1 MNPQNT
7 ANMQQP
13 GDDLLQYLIVPE
25 PADNM
30 SSPPEDREIE
40 YWRYRGRFAQEADAT
55 QQALKNTTASTKSAQ
70 DSHNDKM
77 EVDTR
82 TTPTPLDAG
91 SGALSLDDYLNAH
104 PPPAPRTSSKPP
116 PQPRAAK
123 SAASSTPTPIA
134 PRAVGARSSKH
145 TIKLHE
151 KYQALGIPQPKFIF
165 QGSSVEGW
173 WGKVVFPSIL
183 KANRSSEDDENL
195 TLPPQATLH
204 DNGDVSL
211 SDENSCPSKQEVKE
225 KLSEGALTILEEL
238 ETKGKVGKKPKQ
250 KKSSSSSASAG
261 APGGQ
266 EAHNALYKEKDTTNY
281 VGQLLEFQR
290 SISAPQPTYTDYE
303 VGLGFACLAT
313 IEGHDKPFG
322 TLEPPFHSSKKA
334 ARQDAARHAVEH
346 FQAAGLW
353 PETFTD
359 AGGIKKKKKLNPSS
373 SATPTGAV
381 DNDDQIDISPTSP
394 SLTSTT
400 TTTTTQGDP
409 SYSHRVAQL
418 AATLG
423 LPTPQW
429 DVSSPPSAPGFY
441 TTSCTFKNSAHAG
454 PIGEAR
460 HILGKKKSKEE
471 CARLTLEYLL
481 GIKEQRMKFGRK
493 MMAGIA
499 GAEEVEKVAL
509 NRPVGGDGDVEVE
522 VLKGLGAGKGKSAD
536 AGRGRGGF
544 GMDGANDD
552 EDDGVDVVGARGAG
566 GGVSSGAE
574 DSEADFEDAVER
586 LV

>member
-1 MNPQNT
+1 MDPQNT

-40 YWRYRGRFAQEADAT
+40 YWRYRGRFAQEADAA
-55 QQALKNTTASTKSAQ
+55 QQALKDTTASTKSAQ
-70 DSHNDKM
+70 NDPGDMM
-77 EVDTR
+77 EVDTHAA
-82 TTPTPLDAG
+82 PLPMDAS

-104 PPPAPRTSSKPP
+104 PPPAPKTASKPP
-116 PQPRAAK
+116 SQPRAAN
-123 SAASSTPTPIA
+123 SSPKPTPIPPA

-151 KYQALGIPQPKFIF
+151 KYQALAIPQPKFIF
-165 QGSSVEGW
+165 EGGSVEGW

-195 TLPPQATLH
+195 TLSPQVTLH
-204 DNGDVSL
+204 DNGDISL
-211 SDENSCPSKQEVKE
+211 YDKTSCPSKQEVKE

-238 ETKGKVGKKPKQ
+238 ENKNKIGKKPKQ
-250 KKSSSSSASAG
+250 KKGSSSSSGTAG
-261 APGGQ
+261 ASGGQ

-290 SISAPQPTYTDYE
+290 SISAPQPTYTDYQ
-303 VGLGFACLAT
+303 VGSGFACLAT

-334 ARQDAARHAVEH
+334 ARQYAARYAVEH

-359 AGGIKKKKKLNPSS
+359 AGGIKKKKKLNPP
-373 SATPTGAV
+373 ATATDANGKDAGG
-381 DNDDQIDISPTSP
+381 DNDDQIDITPTSP
-394 SLTSTT
+394 SLTTT
-400 TTTTTQGDP
+400 TIQGEP
-409 SYSHRVAQL
+409 SYSYRVAQL
-418 AATLG
+418 ATTLG

-429 DVSSPPSAPGFY
+429 DISSPPSAPGFY

-454 PIGEAR
+454 PIGEVR

-493 MMAGIA
+493 MMAGVA
-499 GAEEVEKVAL
+499 GGEEVERVAL
-509 NRPVGGDGDVEVE
+509 NRPVGGDAGVEVD
-522 VLKGLGAGKGKSAD
+522 VLKGLGASGAGKGKGVD
-536 AGRGRGGF
+536 RGRGGF
-544 GMDGANDD
+544 GMDGANDED
-552 EDDGVDVVGARGAG
+552 EDAAVAG
-566 GGVSSGAE
+566 GMSSGAE
-574 DSEADFEDAVER
+574 DSEMDFEDAVER